1 MKYIILIYFFLLF
14 NTTSFAQKLTDIQ
27 VEKYLNELQK
37 QQIITEFGKDAF
49 LKAIKNEN
57 KVLNQRMANSPLASL
72 GKIPDSLAKSRTAI
86 LGFIGV
92 FELLRNVGSAAD
104 EMIRIREM
112 SEKMLGDKMLF
123 KPEVEGNVKINNPL
137 TFLGI
142 EQNLKPNKANYIEIA
157 NQLKNIKLID
167 EKVYDELVVWLKKDQ
182 IKLVKDFGFFIYAA
196 KQTYFYDNYESLKNT
211 QFKFIDSLQTFNLLS
226 ESKANL
232 LKNSYKPYE
241 LKSKVELLSFCEN
254 AIVLPAEQKNLTR
267 TEIYEDLYNK
277 IKIKLLPEISFSE
290 FKITEMSKNNVEN
303 SEEIAKQIP
312 FTNPFAKTKSSYKLS
327 FKNAEI
333 TYAQKADTDFS
344 FIKTLQKSILP
355 DIDIDTTIIK
365 AYANVFSFLTG
376 FTNKDFQSINDYLTD
391 QGSNKRIIIVNNDFN
406 PLLPIKESRKILIL
420 VDSLQNKIFDI
431 KTKENTLFGGLFGRK
446 IDFTNQ
452 KSYDKILN
460 ILTDFQKNA
469 IISTSEKAEISQK
482 ITDLRFEPISLDN
495 IPRNLIL
502 NSPETCAKIDLTTNE
517 KKENVF
523 VFKNFINELSR
534 ISKGKFSPEKITDN
548 FNKEI
553 QKGNQKER
561 ELIVKFKLN
570 GKKYEHRQKLAKA
583 IEKSDSQDMMPGI
596 QMNLDKVFFN
606 SEEWLSIV
614 NQSLEENDIDGT
626 FYKIKSKI
634 NFSFHQII
642 ENYIF
647 LDKQQFEFIEKNYPE
662 VFKDQTPTNNN
673 YGNYQEQVAAFSPK
687 LLAEALVREKMV
699 SNEDLKSLPLK
710 TIKEPSEVLAKSKQA
725 VIIDLNELSEKTDS
739 EIYSFILK
747 KLNQSILPETKFS
760 NIKNTKENID
770 SSKFDYEQFKV
781 SALINGVEYQQTLYV
796 SIKKLV
802 QSALDSLKSS
812 TATYFPSIGEN
823 QFKIINDYLK
833 DITSSKRLVIVCD
846 YKSPKLAFVLFDST
860 QAGLVAETLPNNYVD
875 FSMYDRK
882 FSKDSIKTILENL
895 SEIGVIN
902 KMSDVEKEAFTLK
915 FRSNF
920 GNDITFLQTLPKI
933 IGQLNIWDFDTYKN
947 VYVGIIDS
955 LKSIAHNQFIPTEVT
970 DNFAKKLK
978 KGNYTNRLF
987 KYSFNFGNNKKYE
1000 ESQFV
1005 KALEKPKNK
1014 KDKINYEVF
1023 DFDTNKLLALVNK
1036 ALNENNTDGMFYQIY
1051 SDTDDEEAV
1060 GPKYIFL
1067 TTRQYRW
1074 FKVNLPDIFES
1085 NEYDISPREDSLK
1098 EEK

>member
-1 MKYIILIYFFLLF
+1 MKYTKLIFFFLLF

-49 LKAIKNEN
+49 LKAINNDN
-57 KVLNQRMANSPLASL
+57 KILNQRMANSPLAL
-72 GKIPDSLAKSRTAI
+72 VGKIPDSLAKSRTAI

-112 SEKMLGDKMLF
+112 SEKMLGEKMLF
-123 KPEVEGNVKINNPL
+123 KPEIDGNVKINNPL
-137 TFLGI
+137 TFLSI

-167 EKVYDELVVWLKKDQ
+167 EKVYDELIVWLKKDQ

-226 ESKANL
+226 TSKAMI
-232 LKNSYKPYE
+232 LKNSYQPYE

-254 AIVLPAEQKNLTR
+254 AIILPSVQKNLTR
-267 TEIYEDLYNK
+267 AEIYENLYLE
-277 IKIKLLPEISFSE
+277 IKEKLLPEFRFTE
-290 FKITEMSKNNVEN
+290 FKITELSKKNNEN
-303 SEEIAKQIP
+303 NEELAKQIP
-312 FTNPFAKTKSSYKLS
+312 FTNPFAKNKNNYKLS
-327 FKNAEI
+327 FKNAERNY
-333 TYAQKADTDFS
+333 TQKADTDFA
-344 FIKTLQKSILP
+344 FIKTLQKSIP
-355 DIDIDTTIIK
+355 TDIDIDSTIIK
-365 AYANVFSFLTG
+365 EYANVLSFLTG
-376 FTNKDFQSINDYLTD
+376 FTNKDFQSINDFLTD
-391 QGSNKRIIIVNNDFN
+391 QASNKRIIVVNNDFN
-406 PLLPIKESRKILIL
+406 PLLPIKESRKILML
-420 VDSLQNKIFDI
+420 VDSLQNKIFEE
-431 KTKENTLFGGLFGRK
+431 KTKENALFGGLFGRK

-452 KSYDKILN
+452 KSYDN
-460 ILTDFQKNA
+460 ILKVIKDLQKIEILPSIQN
-469 IISTSEKAEISQK
+469 SEISQK
-482 ITDLRFEPISLDN
+482 ITDLRFEQISLDN

-517 KKENVF
+517 KKENVL

-561 ELIVKFKLN
+561 ELIVKFSLN
-570 GKKYEHRQKLAKA
+570 GKKYVHRQKLAKA

-614 NQSLEENDIDGT
+614 NQSLEENNIDGV
-626 FYKIKSKI
+626 FYKIKSRI
-634 NFSFHQII
+634 NFTFHQTI

-647 LDKQQFEFIEKNYPE
+647 LDKEQFEFIEKNYPGI
-662 VFKDQTPTNNN
+662 FKDPSISTINN
-673 YGNYQEQVAAFSPK
+673 GNYQEQVATFSPK
-687 LLAEALVREKMV
+687 LFAEALVREKMLT
-699 SNEDLKSLPLK
+699 NEVLKSLPLK
-710 TIKEPSEVLAKSKQA
+710 TIKEPSEVLAKSKEA
-725 VIIDLNELSEKTDS
+725 IIIDLNELSEKTDS
-739 EIYSFILK
+739 EIYTFILN

-770 SSKFDYEQFKV
+770 SSNFDYEQFNV
-781 SALINGVEYQQTLYV
+781 SALINRVEYQQILYI

-802 QSALDSLKSS
+802 KSAIDSLKSN

-833 DITSSKRLVIVCD
+833 DISSPKRLVIVCD

-860 QAGLVAETLPNNYVD
+860 QAELVAETLPNNYVD

-882 FSKDSIKTILENL
+882 FSKDSIKAILDNL

-902 KMSDVEKEAFTLK
+902 KMNEAEKEAFTLK
-915 FRSNF
+915 FRRNF

-933 IGQLNIWDFDTYKN
+933 IGQLNIWDFDTFKN
-947 VYVGIIDS
+947 IYVGIIDS
-955 LKSIAHNQFIPTEVT
+955 LKAISHNQFFPTEVA
-970 DNFAKKLK
+970 DNFAKTLK
-978 KGNYTNRLF
+978 KGNYTNRIF

-1051 SDTDDEEAV
+1051 SDTDDEESV

-1085 NEYDISPREDSLK
+1085 YEYDRSPSEDTLK